1 MKANTLVDYYAELF
15 ITSLKSFIVQ
25 VRRMCWR
32 ERVSASKADRERKTH
47 THTEAG
53 WREKDSVEREAI

>member
-1 MKANTLVDYYAELF
+1 
-15 ITSLKSFIVQ
+15 
-25 VRRMCWR
+25 MCWR
-32 ERVSASKADRERKTH
+32 ERVSASKADRERKKH